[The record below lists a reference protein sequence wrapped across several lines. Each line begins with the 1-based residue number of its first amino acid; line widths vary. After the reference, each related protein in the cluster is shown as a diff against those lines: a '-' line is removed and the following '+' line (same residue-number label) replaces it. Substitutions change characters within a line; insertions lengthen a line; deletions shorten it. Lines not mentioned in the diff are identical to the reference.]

1 MLTMPHNPLPLS
13 RRAILVG
20 GTTLALA
27 GCASMPSAPQ
37 TATKPLTL
45 VEAFRGR
52 TRGVGVFRVPIAG
65 VERKFTALLNG
76 RATANTLTVVEDFFF
91 EDGEKD
97 RLTWRFT
104 RTSPTTWTG
113 KREDTVGEAT
123 VRELGTEIRLDY
135 VADVRSRGKVTR
147 LGFSDVIYRASDD
160 LIVNEA
166 VVTSLGVPIGSVRFE
181 LRR

>member
-1 MLTMPHNPLPLS
+1 MQSHPQTITPLS
-13 RRAILVG
+13 RRALLTG
-20 GTTLALA
+20 MGTLALA

-37 TATKPLTL
+37 TATAPLTL

-52 TRGVGVFRVPIAG
+52 TRGTGVFRVPLVG
-65 VERKFTALLNG
+65 VERRFTALLNG
-76 RATANTLTVVEDFFF
+76 RATANSLIVVEDFFF

-113 KREDTVGEAT
+113 RREDTVGEAT

-135 VADVRSRGKVTR
+135 VADVKSRGKVTR
-147 LGFSDVIYRASDD
+147 LGFSDVIYRASPN

-166 VVTSLGVPIGSVRFE
+166 VVSSLGVPIGSVRFE